1 MFNLI
6 ICYHAL
12 HDVEKL
18 KETFQ
23 KLMFLEVETVD
34 RLADSSEQDSEDIQ
48 RAIFHDNLRSYARQK
63 LFVSTTAFYWW
74 YRQERIEHI
83 AVLAARL
90 VAISDKTLS
99 QAGFDWVI
107 ETIKNS
113 PMSKLSNQL
122 EILKALDFV
131 VSGEFPKV
139 ISSFWYL
146 AFWHVI
152 RLSIY

>member
-63 LFVSTTAFYWW
+63 LFVSTTAFY
-74 YRQERIEHI
+74 
-83 AVLAARL
+83 
-90 VAISDKTLS
+90 
-99 QAGFDWVI
+99 
-107 ETIKNS
+107 
-113 PMSKLSNQL
+113 
-122 EILKALDFV
+122 
-131 VSGEFPKV
+131 
-139 ISSFWYL
+139 
-146 AFWHVI
+146 
-152 RLSIY
+152 